1 MRSLALPR
9 TDEIP
14 RYHLDWPP
22 AVCPANPLLPDV
34 ARARGSPTQH
44 VQSGTGANRT
54 SRPGARRSGR
64 SSGVNSGLLAA
75 GGLAAGGPPS
85 LCGDAVRPDLS
96 VNAVVKIIAQ
106 RQMQPHY
113 RCDALPGY
121 LSQPFNPVDALR
133 SIAKHS
139 AIPSQQRG
147 DKSSQQSSNI
157 ERFCSPEC
165 WKGHIFKVPDKI

>member
-34 ARARGSPTQH
+34 ARARGFPTQH

-96 VNAVVKIIAQ
+96 VNAVVKMIAYLHFLT
-106 RQMQPHY
+106 RSTAHEPRRTCRPY
-113 RCDALPGY
+113 RSSPCRDRGCTPRTTASGRPRRCPWSSPRG
-121 LSQPFNPVDALR
+121 SR
-133 SIAKHS
+133 SEACPWPAMH
-139 AIPSQQRG
+139 P
-147 DKSSQQSSNI
+147 
-157 ERFCSPEC
+157 
-165 WKGHIFKVPDKI
+165 